1 MTPKLKAIRRQH
13 QQQPQLECKKQKP
26 ASTAGFFFGEIMN
39 TEDKLLISKIE
50 DKARQCSENSM
61 ITNSDF
67 LDMHQKS
74 VAAGLRLPYPDV
86 KMIFWGGFEDAERTV
101 AVFLPDYID
110 AQSEGELFSHF
121 AEFTDDDPL
130 TVIELTKDRFS
141 PALSHRDYLGALMGL
156 GIRREMTGDIIVSEN
171 GCKMAVLS
179 KIAPFILENLGKAG
193 RGTLTGRILSVSD
206 ARQGTKAVGVPD
218 SFTVSS
224 MRLDSVVKN
233 AFGVSRGDAAD
244 AIEGGVVFV
253 NDLECTK
260 PDRKIRSGD
269 KIVFRRKGRII
280 VEDCSGVS
288 KKGRI
293 IVNIIR
299 NV

>member
-1 MTPKLKAIRRQH
+1 
-13 QQQPQLECKKQKP
+13 
-26 ASTAGFFFGEIMN
+26 MN
-39 TEDKLLISKIE
+39 TDDKLLISKIE

-74 VAAGLRLPYPDV
+74 VAASLRLPYPDV
-86 KMIFWGGFEDAERTV
+86 NMIFCGGFEDAERTV
-101 AVFLPDYID
+101 AVFLPEYID
-110 AQSEGELFSHF
+110 AENEAELFAYF
-121 AEFTDDDPL
+121 AGNPDDDPL
-130 TVIELTKDRFS
+130 SVIELTKDKFS

-179 KIAPFILENLGKAG
+179 KIAPFILENLDKAG
-193 RGTLTGRILSVSD
+193 RGTLTGRMLAPSD
-206 ARQGTKAVGVPD
+206 ARQGVKAAGVPD

-233 AFGVSRGDAAD
+233 AFRLSRGDAAE
-244 AIEGGVVFV
+244 AIESGVVFV
-253 NDLECTK
+253 NDIECTK
-260 PDRKIRSGD
+260 PDKKILSGD

-280 VEDCSGVS
+280 VEDCSAVS

-293 IVNIIR
+293 IVEIKRYI
-299 NV
+299 

>member
-1 MTPKLKAIRRQH
+1 
-13 QQQPQLECKKQKP
+13 
-26 ASTAGFFFGEIMN
+26 MN
-39 TEDKLLISKIE
+39 TDDKLLISKIE

-74 VAAGLRLPYPDV
+74 VVASLRLPYPDV
-86 KMIFWGGFEDAERTV
+86 RMVFYGGFDGAERTV
-101 AVFLPDYID
+101 AVFLPDYIED
-110 AQSEGELFSHF
+110 ELSAHFS
-121 AEFTDDDPL
+121 AVPEDDPL
-130 TVIELTKDRFS
+130 TVIELTKDKFS

-171 GCKMAVLS
+171 GCRMAVLS
-179 KIAPFILENLGKAG
+179 KMAPFILDNLGKAG
-193 RGTLTGRILSVSD
+193 RGTLKGRILATSE
-206 ARQGTKAVGVPD
+206 AREGTKATGIPE

-233 AFGVSRGDAAD
+233 AFSVSRGDAAE

-253 NDLECTK
+253 NDIECTK
-260 PDRKIRSGD
+260 PDRKIVSGD

-280 VEDCSGVS
+280 VGDCSGIS
-288 KKGRI
+288 KKGRV
-293 IVNIIR
+293 IVNIIKFI
-299 NV
+299 

>member
-1 MTPKLKAIRRQH
+1 
-13 QQQPQLECKKQKP
+13 
-26 ASTAGFFFGEIMN
+26 MN

-74 VAAGLRLPYPDV
+74 VAASLRLPYPDV
-86 KMIFWGGFEDAERTV
+86 RMVFYGGFEDAERTV
-101 AVFLPDYID
+101 AVFLPEYI
-110 AQSEGELFSHF
+110 EELQTHF
-121 AEFTDDDPL
+121 MAVPDDDPL
-130 TVIELTKDRFS
+130 TVIELTKDNFS

-171 GCKMAVLS
+171 GCRMAVLS
-179 KIAPFILENLGKAG
+179 KMAPFILDNLGKAG
-193 RGTLTGRILSVSD
+193 RGTLKGRILPPSE
-206 ARQGTKAVGVPD
+206 AREGTKAAGIPD

-233 AFGVSRGDAAD
+233 AFCVSRGDAAD

-253 NDLECTK
+253 NDIECTK
-260 PDRKIRSGD
+260 PDRKIVSGD

-280 VEDCSGVS
+280 VGDCSGIS
-288 KKGRI
+288 KKGRV
-293 IVNIIR
+293 IVNIIKF
-299 NV
+299 V

>member
-1 MTPKLKAIRRQH
+1 
-13 QQQPQLECKKQKP
+13 
-26 ASTAGFFFGEIMN
+26 MN
-39 TEDKLLISKIE
+39 TDDKLLISKIE

-74 VAAGLRLPYPDV
+74 VVASLRLPYPDV
-86 KMIFWGGFEDAERTV
+86 RMVFYGGFDGAERTV
-101 AVFLPDYID
+101 AVFLPDYIED
-110 AQSEGELFSHF
+110 ELSAHF
-121 AEFTDDDPL
+121 FAVPEDDPL
-130 TVIELTKDRFS
+130 TVIELTKDKFS

-171 GCKMAVLS
+171 GCRMAVLS
-179 KIAPFILENLGKAG
+179 KMAPFILDNLGKAG
-193 RGTLTGRILSVSD
+193 RGTLKGRILATSE
-206 ARQGTKAVGVPD
+206 AREGTKATGIPE

-233 AFGVSRGDAAD
+233 AFSVSRGDATE

-253 NDLECTK
+253 NDIECTK
-260 PDRKIRSGD
+260 PDRKIVSGD

-280 VEDCSGVS
+280 VGDCSGIS
-288 KKGRI
+288 KKGRV
-293 IVNIIR
+293 IVNIIKFI
-299 NV
+299 

>member
-1 MTPKLKAIRRQH
+1 
-13 QQQPQLECKKQKP
+13 
-26 ASTAGFFFGEIMN
+26 MN
-39 TEDKLLISKIE
+39 TDDKLLISKIE

-74 VAAGLRLPYPDV
+74 VVASLRLPYPDV
-86 KMIFWGGFEDAERTV
+86 RMVFYGGFDGAERTV
-101 AVFLPDYID
+101 ALFLPDYIED
-110 AQSEGELFSHF
+110 ELSDHFS
-121 AEFTDDDPL
+121 AVPEDDPL
-130 TVIELTKDRFS
+130 TVIELTKDKFS

-171 GCKMAVLS
+171 GCRMAVLS
-179 KIAPFILENLGKAG
+179 KMAPFILDNLGKAG
-193 RGTLTGRILSVSD
+193 RGTLKGRILATSE
-206 ARQGTKAVGVPD
+206 AREGTKATGIPE

-233 AFGVSRGDAAD
+233 AFSVSRGDAAE

-253 NDLECTK
+253 NDIECTK
-260 PDRKIRSGD
+260 PDRKIVSGD

-280 VEDCSGVS
+280 VGDCSGIS
-288 KKGRI
+288 KKGRV
-293 IVNIIR
+293 IVNIIKFI
-299 NV
+299 

>member
-1 MTPKLKAIRRQH
+1 
-13 QQQPQLECKKQKP
+13 
-26 ASTAGFFFGEIMN
+26 MN
-39 TEDKLLISKIE
+39 TDDKLLISKIE

-74 VAAGLRLPYPDV
+74 VVASLRLPYPDV
-86 KMIFWGGFEDAERTV
+86 RMVFYGGFDGAERTV
-101 AVFLPDYID
+101 AVFLPDYIED
-110 AQSEGELFSHF
+110 ELSDHFS
-121 AEFTDDDPL
+121 AVPEDDPL
-130 TVIELTKDRFS
+130 TVIELTKDKFS

-171 GCKMAVLS
+171 GCRMAVLS
-179 KIAPFILENLGKAG
+179 KMAPFILDNLGKAG
-193 RGTLTGRILSVSD
+193 RGTLKGRILATSE
-206 ARQGTKAVGVPD
+206 AREGTKATGIPE

-233 AFGVSRGDAAD
+233 AFSVSRGDAAE

-253 NDLECTK
+253 NDIECTK
-260 PDRKIRSGD
+260 PDRKIVSGD

-280 VEDCSGVS
+280 VGDCSGIS
-288 KKGRI
+288 KKGRV
-293 IVNIIR
+293 IVNIIKFI
-299 NV
+299 

>member
-1 MTPKLKAIRRQH
+1 
-13 QQQPQLECKKQKP
+13 
-26 ASTAGFFFGEIMN
+26 MN
-39 TEDKLLISKIE
+39 TDDKLLISKIE

-74 VAAGLRLPYPDV
+74 VVASLRLPYPDV
-86 KMIFWGGFEDAERTV
+86 RMVFYGGFDGAERTV
-101 AVFLPDYID
+101 AVFLPDYIED
-110 AQSEGELFSHF
+110 ELSDHFS
-121 AEFTDDDPL
+121 AVPEDDPL
-130 TVIELTKDRFS
+130 TVIELTKDKFS

-171 GCKMAVLS
+171 GCRMAVLS
-179 KIAPFILENLGKAG
+179 KMAPFILDNLGKAG
-193 RGTLTGRILSVSD
+193 RGTLKGRILAASE
-206 ARQGTKAVGVPD
+206 AREGTKATGIPE

-233 AFGVSRGDAAD
+233 AFSVSRGDAAE

-253 NDLECTK
+253 NDIECTK
-260 PDRKIRSGD
+260 PDRKIVSGD

-280 VEDCSGVS
+280 VGDCSGIS
-288 KKGRI
+288 KKGRV
-293 IVNIIR
+293 IVNIIKFI
-299 NV
+299 